1 VKQGKERSVFFKTL
15 KLIHIIDM
23 DKENNDLY
31 LKREVHDEALIK
43 QTNDLIDEWEARLPY
58 SPIGTFSQDT
68 TFVKLVDHACFRME
82 VDTQVVYRSLKQNH
96 IPDDGENCPEAPDDL
111 NEFDVWNQN
120 YKLELDFKEHDQ
132 SIQINDSRERITCDR
147 CEGSRKITCE
157 ECDGSAL
164 VTCGKGFFSAGCGG
178 SGQVDLKREE
188 TYIDYDYRPPKQRT
202 RTVVI
207 GTKNCSNC
215 HASGQVKCEK
225 CNRGLVQCD
234 RCEGKGSLIKY
245 TSVEQ
250 KEFPIKSQIT
260 HISNNLPSFRS
271 NKNNPTSK
279 LSGDLCLTQDTGEMV
294 FTFDIPHND
303 EKDVLVNLLSECIK
317 GNEKL
322 KESLA
327 SGKVFRQ
334 LVKVY
339 NSPVSEYFYTFN
351 ENEYSIFIN
360 RETKFVEDLT
370 GPIAQESGKL
380 LEESKNLAKDKKYLK
395 AFVANQK
402 SKTLQANNEW
412 EIKARKALVDTT
424 EFTSKISSIGI
435 EQTKQ
440 LSSLGMEK
448 SKQLFSKF
456 FGKSKNS
463 EEKNEG

>member
-1 VKQGKERSVFFKTL
+1 
-15 KLIHIIDM
+15 M

-31 LKREVHDEALIK
+31 LKKEIHDEALIK
-43 QTNDLIDEWEARLPY
+43 QTSDLVDEWEARLPY
-58 SPIGTFSQDT
+58 SPIGTFSHDT
-68 TFVKLVDHACFRME
+68 TFVKLVDHSCFRME
-82 VDTQVVYRSLKQNH
+82 VEMQIVNRTLQENF
-96 IPDDGENCPEAPDDL
+96 IPDDGDKCPDFPYDL
-111 NEFDVWNQN
+111 QKFDVWSQK
-120 YKLELDFKEHDQ
+120 YSLSLDFQEH
-132 SIQINDSRERITCDR
+132 SNSFQISTTRQRAECN
-147 CEGSRKITCE
+147 K
-157 ECDGSAL
+157 CDGNGSINCLHCNGSGL
-164 VTCGKGFFSAGCGG
+164 VNCGIPLFGGCGG
-178 SGQVDLKREE
+178 SGQVDVTREVRE
-188 TYIDYDYRPPKQRT
+188 WRT
-202 RTVVI
+202 HNRFSGAPIAGGGEWQTRKEVI
-207 GTKNCSNC
+207 GVKNCSEC
-215 HASGQVKCEK
+215 HGSGQVKCEK
-225 CNRGLVQCD
+225 CNGGLVQCD
-234 RCEGKGSLIKY
+234 RCEGKGGLIKY

-424 EFTSKISSIGI
+424 EFTSKMSSIGI

>member
-1 VKQGKERSVFFKTL
+1 
-15 KLIHIIDM
+15 
-23 DKENNDLY
+23 
-31 LKREVHDEALIK
+31 
-43 QTNDLIDEWEARLPY
+43 
-58 SPIGTFSQDT
+58 
-68 TFVKLVDHACFRME
+68 
-82 VDTQVVYRSLKQNH
+82 
-96 IPDDGENCPEAPDDL
+96 
-111 NEFDVWNQN
+111 
-120 YKLELDFKEHDQ
+120 
-132 SIQINDSRERITCDR
+132 
-147 CEGSRKITCE
+147 
-157 ECDGSAL
+157 
-164 VTCGKGFFSAGCGG
+164 
-178 SGQVDLKREE
+178 
-188 TYIDYDYRPPKQRT
+188 
-202 RTVVI
+202 
-207 GTKNCSNC
+207 
-215 HASGQVKCEK
+215 
-225 CNRGLVQCD
+225 
-234 RCEGKGSLIKY
+234 
-245 TSVEQ
+245 
-250 KEFPIKSQIT
+250 
-260 HISNNLPSFRS
+260 
-271 NKNNPTSK
+271 
-279 LSGDLCLTQDTGEMV
+279 MV

-424 EFTSKISSIGI
+424 EFTSKMSSIGI